1 MLEQLAVSAT
11 EDEAREARAA
21 MWDVLTGYRLSQM
34 ARVAAELSLPEHC
47 ADGPISAQWLA
58 ELESTDP
65 IATARFLRACASV
78 GLVEYVDGA
87 RFAATPLLQ
96 TLHRAAP
103 ESLRGFALSLTAA
116 GHWRPWGQLLEAVR
130 TGASQ
135 ASATLGDSLFDYY
148 AKQPKEAAAFTEGL
162 LGMTAVAGAAAA
174 KAIDTASVE
183 VAVDVGG
190 ASGDLLHN
198 LMRVNPKL
206 RGIVF
211 DLPHVGPD
219 ALAAAERQGL
229 SDRVRVETG
238 DFFEGVPAGADLY
251 LLRYILHD
259 WDDGQCVEILRNCRQ
274 ALAPDGRVLVL
285 EMILGEIGQEPPAVP
300 SQDLN
305 MLVMTGGRERSIA
318 QFDELFG
325 AAGLCRTS
333 ATATGSPMSVIEAVA
348 V

>member
-1 MLEQLAVSAT
+1 
-11 EDEAREARAA
+11 
-21 MWDVLTGYRLSQM
+21 
-34 ARVAAELSLPEHC
+34 
-47 ADGPISAQWLA
+47 
-58 ELESTDP
+58 
-65 IATARFLRACASV
+65 
-78 GLVEYVDGA
+78 
-87 RFAATPLLQ
+87 
-96 TLHRAAP
+96 
-103 ESLRGFALSLTAA
+103 
-116 GHWRPWGQLLEAVR
+116 
-130 TGASQ
+130 
-135 ASATLGDSLFDYY
+135 
-148 AKQPKEAAAFTEGL
+148 
-162 LGMTAVAGAAAA
+162 
-174 KAIDTASVE
+174 
-183 VAVDVGG
+183 
-190 ASGDLLHN
+190 
-198 LMRVNPKL
+198 MRVNPHL
-206 RGIVF
+206 QGVVF

-219 ALAAAERQGL
+219 ALAAAADQGF
-229 SDRVRVETG
+229 SDRLRVDTG
-238 DFFEGVPAGADLY
+238 DFFKAVPAGADLY